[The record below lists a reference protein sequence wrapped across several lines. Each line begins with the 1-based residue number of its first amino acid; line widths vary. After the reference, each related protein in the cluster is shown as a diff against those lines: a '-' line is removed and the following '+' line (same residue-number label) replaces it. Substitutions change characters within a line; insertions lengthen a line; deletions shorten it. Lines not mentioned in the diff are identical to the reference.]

1 MLIDYDVL
9 KLNDDKIV
17 FNDAIHRA
25 VKSMDKVMLTLIRA
39 AMAHMTLDEM
49 VYVFR
54 VVSGKYRN
62 VKIF

>member
-1 MLIDYDVL
+1 MA
-9 KLNDDKIV
+9 

-39 AMAHMTLDEM
+39 AKAHMTLDEM
-49 VYVFR
+49 VSVFR